1 LKPLLIFDGRCGFC
15 RVWIDYW
22 KRLTGDRIDFAP
34 SQEVG
39 DRYPQIARES
49 FSQSVQLVRPDC
61 SVVSGAHAVFETLGY
76 ESVYES
82 SRLIASTTE
91 AAYRFIARRRSF
103 FYQVTRF
110 TFGTR
115 IEPARF
121 AIAQWVF
128 LRLLA
133 AIYAVA
139 FASLAVQVTGLL
151 GTQGISPAH
160 DFFQAVAQNLGSV
173 RYVAVPS
180 LFLWNSSDLILQVA
194 AWLGAGLAV
203 MLFIGRLERL
213 LLVLLYVLYLS
224 FSLAGQEFLSFQ
236 WDALL
241 LEAGFLAIFFGRS
254 VSTQRTIAW
263 LFRWLVFRLY
273 FLSGFVK
280 FSSGD
285 PTWRGLTALN
295 FHYWTQPLPT
305 VLAWY
310 ADKLPDWFQHFSTF
324 SVLAIEMGA
333 PFLIFAPRR
342 LRMFG
347 ATVLLGLQ
355 ALIFATGNY
364 TFFNI
369 LTAALTVF
377 LFDDQALRGFVW
389 RPRPNQSS
397 DDEPAR
403 SSRGARA
410 VAAAVTLVILPLG
423 FLHLYENFADLP
435 EPVASAV
442 SYLAPFQMVN
452 SYGLF
457 RVMTTGRPEI
467 VIEGSDD
474 GEQWLAYEFR
484 YKPGDVTR
492 APRWVQ
498 PHQPRLD
505 WQMWFAALSSY
516 RSNPWFLA
524 LAERLLEGSPPVLAL
539 FEKNPFPSH
548 PPKYIRAVTY
558 DYKFSTWEERR
569 QTGAWWHREP
579 HGEYLPAIALR
590 PAEH

>member
-1 LKPLLIFDGRCGFC
+1 
-15 RVWIDYW
+15 
-22 KRLTGDRIDFAP
+22 
-34 SQEVG
+34 
-39 DRYPQIARES
+39 
-49 FSQSVQLVRPDC
+49 
-61 SVVSGAHAVFETLGY
+61 
-76 ESVYES
+76 
-82 SRLIASTTE
+82 
-91 AAYRFIARRRSF
+91 
-103 FYQVTRF
+103 
-110 TFGTR
+110 
-115 IEPARF
+115 
-121 AIAQWVF
+121 
-128 LRLLA
+128 
-133 AIYAVA
+133 
-139 FASLAVQVTGLL
+139 
-151 GTQGISPAH
+151 
-160 DFFQAVAQNLGSV
+160 
-173 RYVAVPS
+173 
-180 LFLWNSSDLILQVA
+180 
-194 AWLGAGLAV
+194 
-203 MLFIGRLERL
+203 
-213 LLVLLYVLYLS
+213 
-224 FSLAGQEFLSFQ
+224 
-236 WDALL
+236 
-241 LEAGFLAIFFGRS
+241 
-254 VSTQRTIAW
+254 
-263 LFRWLVFRLY
+263 
-273 FLSGFVK
+273 VK

-310 ADKLPDWFQHFSTF
+310 ADKLPEWFQHFSTF

-539 FEKNPFPSH
+539 FEKNPFPNH